1 MTDRRAFIDTL
12 PGGLLAAPLAA
23 EAQPPVKIPRLCNR
37 IIGTASYHHHGGF
50 ALTKYASV
58 QTKMT
63 PVIDELL
70 AVGRPY
76 PLRPEAAS

>member
-1 MTDRRAFIDTL
+1 L
-12 PGGLLAAPLAA
+12 PGGLLFAPLAA

-63 PVIDELL
+63 PSD
-70 AVGRPY
+70 
-76 PLRPEAAS
+76 